1 VRISLKE
8 QQIDG
13 ISPPFG
19 KLHPNMGFMGMGFM
33 SSWEVG
39 GVP

>member
-1 VRISLKE
+1 LTLELEREKFAL
-8 QQIDG
+8 IDG

-19 KLHPNMGFMGMGFM
+19 KLHPNMGFMG
-33 SSWEVG
+33 SWEVG